1 MQPGGCTWNR
11 YATMPLLRSRE
22 PMTSIDSPSLSYA
35 MSLLCALSGS
45 AGLLLALSG
54 SLYRMRLHQRLAA
67 SSRAHFHDVRGLN
80 QTLATGRI
88 KLSGRVRTPDGAAAI
103 KVRIHQSGHDFV
115 HKGEISATWKEAS
128 RKMTVRPFHLDL
140 VGGGVVR
147 VEPNEESLLIDDLVE
162 VRGTIDSRIA
172 QAELSHR
179 EFVTIEGF
187 LREVPATS
195 ADGEGGYRGAGHVW
209 CLRAPEGER
218 LILSTAIRT
227 QEHVG
232 RIQYWRQ
239 LAMTFGV
246 LFVALTMLLGAQF
259 WPLVMLGEC
268 TQVEIVRHAQEGRW
282 HPRSHG
288 HAPLLIARTVG
299 TCSGEPMRTPGQ
311 DLTLDVSPSTYAALH
326 DGDVL
331 PLMLLP
337 LRPSIYQLGTHP
349 GVTMGSVAA
358 GLTVLVVVLLLAGW
372 GHARGTP
379 WYTQRQV
386 VQHESSRANRR

>member
-1 MQPGGCTWNR
+1 
-11 YATMPLLRSRE
+11 
-22 PMTSIDSPSLSYA
+22 MTSIDSPYLSYA
-35 MSLLCALSGS
+35 MSLLFALGS
-45 AGLLLALSG
+45 SALLVIALAG

-67 SSRAHFHDVRGLN
+67 SLRAQFHNLRGLK
-80 QTLATGRI
+80 QTLASGRT
-88 KLSGRVRTPDGAAAI
+88 KLSGRVRTSDGAPAI
-103 KVRIHQSGHDFV
+103 KVRIHQSGHDVV

-128 RKMTVRPFHLDL
+128 RKITVRPFHLDL

-147 VEPNEESLLIDDLVE
+147 VEPSEESLLIDDLVE

-187 LREVPATS
+187 LREVPATA
-195 ADGEGGYRGAGHVW
+195 ADGEGGYRGAGHIW
-209 CLRAPEGER
+209 CLRAAEGER
-218 LILSTAIRT
+218 LVLSTAIRT
-227 QEHVG
+227 QEHVA

-239 LAMTFGV
+239 LAITAGT

-268 TQVEIVRHAQEGRW
+268 TQIEIVRHAQEGRW

-288 HAPLLIARTVG
+288 HAPLLVARTVG
-299 TCSGEPMRTPGQ
+299 TCSGEPMRTPMQ
-311 DLTLDVSPSTYAALH
+311 ELTLDVSPSIYAALH

-331 PLMLLP
+331 PLMRLP
-337 LRPSIYQLGTHP
+337 QQPWIYQLGTHP
-349 GVTMGSVAA
+349 GITLGSVAA
-358 GLTVLVVVLLLAGW
+358 GLTVLVVALLLAGW